1 MKKNMKNKIEIYKKQ
16 SIFAELKDFC
26 HLSKEGGFI
35 ELTEWKNGE
44 GVDVVIGS
52 FQDRI
57 TQFSWGEIK
66 AIKKLSKKLINKIP
80 NE

>member
-26 HLSKEGGFI
+26 YLSKEGAFI

-44 GVDVVIGS
+44 GVDIAIGS
-52 FQDRI
+52 FQDKI
-57 TQFSWGEIK
+57 FQLTWGEIK
-66 AIKKLSKKLINKIP
+66 AIKKLSKKLLDKIP